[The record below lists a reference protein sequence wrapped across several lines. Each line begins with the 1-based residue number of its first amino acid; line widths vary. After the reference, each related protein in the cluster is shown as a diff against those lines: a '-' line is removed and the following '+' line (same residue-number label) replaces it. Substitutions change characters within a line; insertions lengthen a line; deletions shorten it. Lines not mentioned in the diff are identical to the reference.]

1 MSSVFGK
8 FVCSSR
14 HDIVLDN
21 MTVRLR
27 PLAGYVPSPRKLGLG
42 GQHTSYLP
50 TLRAY
55 STVPTLGR
63 TVCQIPVIRIDK
75 LLHNFTS

>member
-1 MSSVFGK
+1 MSSVFGT
-8 FVCSSR
+8 FVYSLR
-14 HDIVLDN
+14 HDIVLDD

-27 PLAGYVPSPRKLGLG
+27 PLAGYVPSPRTLGLG
-42 GQHTSYLP
+42 GQHASYVP

-63 TVCQIPVIRIDK
+63 TVCQIPVINID
-75 LLHNFTS
+75 